1 MSLYSEHDTKE
12 ITARIFT
19 TLRAE
24 ITRAVE
30 GSSVPASFLAGVI
43 AVENPRLSA
52 TAKRLE
58 PHVYEKLIEVR
69 DGARASYNNVKQAQL
84 SDAGDMAVKA
94 LAHSYGYMQ
103 IMGWWCF
110 RLNCSVKELRD
121 PAKHLSFAVELLKI
135 VAGKYLRD
143 GDYSAALR
151 IWNTGSPT
159 GKTHDPAYVSN
170 ALAVKEKFEALERA
184 SEPIAEEVTRAEFDA
199 LLARVAVLEEK
210 QVNC

>member
-1 MSLYSEHDTKE
+1 MALYTESQAKKIAAE
-12 ITARIFT
+12 IFS
-19 TLRAE
+19 TLREEVNA
-24 ITRAVE
+24 ACQS
-30 GSSVPASFLAGVI
+30 SSVPPAFLASLI
-43 AVENPRLSA
+43 SVENPRLSA
-52 TAKRLE
+52 TAKRFE

-69 DGARASYNNVKQAQL
+69 DGARASYNNVKQSQL

-94 LAHSYGYMQ
+94 LAHSYGYTQ
-103 IMGWWCF
+103 IMAYWCF
-110 RLNCSVKELRD
+110 RLNCTVKELRD
-121 PAKHLSFAVELLKI
+121 PAKHLAFAVELLKI
-135 VAGKYLRD
+135 VAGKHLRG

-170 ALAVKEKFEALERA
+170 ALAVKEKYEALERA

-210 QVNC
+210 